1 MYVVSLWWPEDNSVE
16 LGSFELRSPDLCSKC
31 LYPMNQLACLVLIFC
46 WIRIIMALLG
56 SCYSRW
62 GAFGGCRSQVTRP
75 WALYITLTL
84 PVLLPLPASTPWQ
97 EGSTPAHLPIEAR
110 NPLSFPAFQLLSQV
124 LWAQRMQGIQHKSQ
138 AGSVPWYLITHHIWP
153 FCQTGLQNYSK
164 KCKHFHQCDSYHST
178 KSEES
183 CWWRDQIKEMKGVHS
198 GVQSAKGSPQE
209 KHMKKRL

>member
-1 MYVVSLWWPEDNSVE
+1 MQLEDVGHKWHVLGDYILPWPFLYCFLSL
-16 LGSFELRSPDLCSKC
+16 
-31 LYPMNQLACLVLIFC
+31 
-46 WIRIIMALLG
+46 LLHHD
-56 SCYSRW
+56 
-62 GAFGGCRSQVTRP
+62 VK
-75 WALYITLTL
+75 
-84 PVLLPLPASTPWQ
+84 VLLQHTFPLKHATLSAS
-97 EGSTPAHLPIEAR
+97 LPSSCS
-110 NPLSFPAFQLLSQV
+110 LSR
-124 LWAQRMQGIQHKSQ
+124 WAQRMRGIKHKSQ

-209 KHMKKRL
+209 KHMKKMLVVL